1 MQIPVLEAQQ
11 KDVEDHNADRT
22 VGKHDLNL
30 TQLGPNSTHYVFSS
44 FGTEPK

>member
-11 KDVEDHNADRT
+11 KDIEDRNTERT
-22 VGKHDLNL
+22 VGKHDINL

-44 FGTEPK
+44 SGTDCK